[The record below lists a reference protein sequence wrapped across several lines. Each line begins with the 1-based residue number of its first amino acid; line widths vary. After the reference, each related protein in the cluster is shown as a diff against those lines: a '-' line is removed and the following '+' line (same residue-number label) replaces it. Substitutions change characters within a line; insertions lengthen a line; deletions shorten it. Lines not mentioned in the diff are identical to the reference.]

1 MREQSTYLDAGVGRD
16 VEGGRAGG
24 TRAYRSY
31 FNKLNESKDEKGL
44 TVSTRAIAAIVI
56 TEASGHRERVAG
68 GRKP

>member
-16 VEGGRAGG
+16 VEGSRAGG

-56 TEASGHRERVAG
+56 VKRAIRNVLRSL
-68 GRKP
+68 